1 MEIKAY
7 FRILV
12 RRWWIIPCVFIPVIL
27 ATIYWTYQQPLVY
40 ETVSTFIIRPRS
52 ELVVDDEFVRALDMV
67 SRRVE
72 INTTFAEVASSK
84 LIEKLATERLQ
95 LSPDQLKGIHVS
107 ARVIGGTN
115 LMELTVQGRDPF
127 VAADFAGAVGIET
140 VKYVSNLYDVFEL
153 EPLDDAA
160 IPSDPVKPVFAFNIG
175 LGALLGLALG
185 IGVVFLV
192 QYIQAPHDIEMEYFN
207 IIDRDTGAF
216 NKSYFL
222 LRLWQEM
229 VRAKRNKYPLSLGL
243 VKIEYR
249 NLGNDLPSSSNQAEA
264 LRRAK
269 ILTEKIVREEDIL
282 ARFDT
287 DILALLLPDTPGEK
301 ARVVMENFMSE
312 ISAIAYDV
320 GGQDNKFYLKST
332 VGIAS
337 YQNYLLKQDQFLQQA
352 IQALESA
359 NIGSNGEVILFSSNH
374 FQKAFKSSN

>member
-12 RRWWIIPCVFIPVIL
+12 KRWWIILGIFIPSVL
-27 ATIYWTYQQPLVY
+27 ATAYWTYKQPLVY

-72 INTTFAEVASSK
+72 INTTFAEVASSQ
-84 LIEKLATERLQ
+84 LIQNLATERLQ
-95 LSPDQLKGIHVS
+95 LSPDQLKGLHVS

-115 LMELTVQGRDPF
+115 IMELTVQGRDPYF
-127 VAADFAGAVGIET
+127 VSDFAGAVGIET

-153 EPLDDAA
+153 EPLDEAV
-160 IPSDPVKPVFAFNIG
+160 IPTQAVKPVIAFNIG
-175 LGALLGLALG
+175 LGVVLGLALG
-185 IGVVFLV
+185 IGVAFLV
-192 QYIQAPHDIEMEYFN
+192 HYIQAPRDIEMEYFN

-216 NKSYFL
+216 NKSFFL

-229 VRAKRNKYPLSLGL
+229 SRAKRNKYPLSLGL
-243 VKIEYR
+243 LKIEYR
-249 NLGNDLPSSSNQAEA
+249 NLGNDLPSTSNQAEA

-269 ILTEKIVREEDIL
+269 VLTAKILREEDIL
-282 ARFDT
+282 ARFDNDT
-287 DILALLLPDTPGEK
+287 LAILLLDTNGEK
-301 ARVVMENFMSE
+301 ARTVIESIMSE

-320 GGQDNKFYLKST
+320 GGQDHKFYLKSS
-332 VGIAS
+332 VGVAS

-352 IQALESA
+352 LQALESA
-359 NIGSNGEVILFSSNH
+359 KTGSNGEVILFSNHH
-374 FQKAFKSSN
+374 FQRAFKSNN